1 MINYL
6 EGNINSFISA
16 LGKKESSKDILK
28 LVEII
33 SSDFE
38 VDELSHQ
45 DECEIYYL
53 FYKKGVEFCFKRI
66 DEEYVLYS
74 AFFFLV
80 EADNYFPCPFIDEII
95 YELKHGFLIEDI
107 IKFLGEPNFKGS
119 GWIRYSYSG
128 RNIHFEFSESS
139 ELSQISIFI

>member
-1 MINYL
+1 MIKYL

-16 LGKKESSKDILK
+16 LGKNESSKDILK
-28 LVEII
+28 LVEIV

-38 VDELSHQ
+38 VDELSHK
-45 DECEIYYL
+45 DEYKIYYL
-53 FYKKGVEFCFKRI
+53 FYKRGVEFCFKRI

-74 AFFFLV
+74 VFFFLV
-80 EADNYFPCPFIDEII
+80 ELDNYFPCSFIHELI
-95 YELKHGFLIEDI
+95 YDLKHGFSIEDI